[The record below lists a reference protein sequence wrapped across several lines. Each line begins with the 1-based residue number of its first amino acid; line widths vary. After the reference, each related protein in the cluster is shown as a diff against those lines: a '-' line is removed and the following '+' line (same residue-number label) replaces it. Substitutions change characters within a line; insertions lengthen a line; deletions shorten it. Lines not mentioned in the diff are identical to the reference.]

1 MMMKSLFWPWAMVL
15 FLLPNASSF
24 AAFHT
29 PCCRFCFLEIRGDG
43 VCLVLAVGLQ
53 GQRKER
59 FEKLV
64 SWSQLGTACNR
75 CDRDDEN

>member
-1 MMMKSLFWPWAMVL
+1 MMTSLFWPSAMVL

-29 PCCRFCFLEIRGDG
+29 PYCRFYFLEVRGDG
-43 VCLVLAVGLQ
+43 VCLEFAVGLQ
-53 GQRKER
+53 GQREER